1 MIEIKKYGN
10 RRMYDTSSSR
20 YVKLDDVARLVREG
34 NEVVVIDV
42 TSGEDITPIVLTQVI
57 VEGAKN
63 NDCALPT
70 DFLRQLIMASGR
82 AQQDLLARYTRSVFD
97 IYQRAQ
103 TEVRDR
109 LSGTKPPFNPLEMMQ
124 RALQPEGTGIS
135 WPWQQ
140 PRADIDTNETAEA
153 AGANGLGEDATEEL
167 AFLRKRLEELER
179 RLPRASDTPDSES
192 SK

>member
-20 YVKLDDVARLVREG
+20 YVTLDDVARLVREG
-34 NEVVVIDV
+34 NEVVVTEV
-42 TSGEDITPIVLTQVI
+42 KSGDDITPVVLTQII

-70 DFLRQLIMASGR
+70 DFLRQLVMASGH
-82 AQQDLLARYTRSVFD
+82 AQQDLVARYTKSVSD

-109 LSGTKPPFNPLEMMQ
+109 LSGTKPAFNPLDMVY
-124 RALQPEGTGIS
+124 RAFQPEGTGIS

-140 PRADIDTNETAEA
+140 PRADIDTNKTTEA

-167 AFLRKRLEELER
+167 AFLRKRLEILER
-179 RLPRASDTPDSES
+179 RLPSPSATPDSES